1 MSPTLHRE
9 SPLERLKRLRRE
21 TAEKPEPRLVGEVS
35 ELRTGEG
42 SKGSK
47 VPQQPTD
54 DSIGVTTDIH
64 LIEVRR
70 PEGIELVATGWTP
83 KERLGKTLWQS
94 PENEFWYSQEI
105 AWQLLENGGRE

>member
-1 MSPTLHRE
+1 MSATLYRE

-35 ELRTGEG
+35 ELRSGEG

-47 VPQQPTD
+47 VPHQLTD
-54 DSIGVTTDIH
+54 ESLGVTADTR
-64 LIEVRR
+64 LIGMRT
-70 PEGIELVATGWTP
+70 PEEIDLVAAGWTP
-83 KERLGKTLWQS
+83 KKRLGKSIWQS

-105 AWQLLENGGRE
+105 AWQLLENGGKE